1 MNGYYRTFAVVD
13 LDAIR
18 QNILAARERI
28 AQGANGKNVK
38 LLAVIKADGYGHG
51 ATCVA
56 HYLRD
61 LVDFY
66 GVATIDEAVEIKE
79 SFRASRQTPMT
90 VKTPDGEKKLPH
102 SEGEPP
108 ILILGYTSPKE
119 YEVKEYE
126 VAVRE
131 EIRLTMD
138 SEENLKAFAAEA
150 VRQGRKAYA
159 HIKLNTGMTRLGF
172 EATKEEAKRLAALS
186 KTPGLVLEGLFT
198 HFSCADMTD
207 EAFTHEQEDK
217 YRAFAEALEAEGLSI
232 PIKHTCNSAGIM
244 RFSDS
249 YYDMCRSGIITY
261 GLYPSDE
268 VDPSLLTLT
277 PAMSW
282 FSHVI
287 HVREIA
293 AGIPVS
299 YGATFVSER
308 PMRLATVCV
317 GYADGYSRSLSSR
330 GYVLIHG
337 KKAPIVGRVCMDQM
351 MVDVTDIEDVRV
363 EDVVTLAGCE
373 SVLTGK
379 EAPALSVD
387 EISAL
392 AGSFSYE
399 FVCGIGK
406 RVPRLYVGERLQ
418 G

>member
-18 QNILAARERI
+18 KNILAARARI
-28 AQGANGKNVK
+28 QQGANGKNVK

-66 GVATIDEAVEIKE
+66 GVATIGEAVEIRE
-79 SFRASRQTPMT
+79 SFRASRQKPMT
-90 VKTPDGEKKLPH
+90 VLTPEGEKTLPH
-102 SEGEPP
+102 SENEPP
-108 ILILGYTSPKE
+108 ILILGYTSP
-119 YEVKEYE
+119 KEYE

-138 SEENLKAFAAEA
+138 SEEDLKAFAAEA

-172 EATKEEAKRLAALS
+172 EATQEQAKRLARLA
-186 KTPGLVLEGLFT
+186 KTPGLVAEGLFT

-207 EAFTHEQEDK
+207 ETFTREQEAK
-217 YRAFAEALEAEGLSI
+217 YRTFAEALEAEGLAI
-232 PIKHTCNSAGIM
+232 PIKHACNSAGIM

-268 VDPSLLTLT
+268 VDHALLKLT

-287 HVREIA
+287 HVREIE
-293 AGIPVS
+293 AGVPVS

-330 GYVLIHG
+330 GCVLIRG
-337 KKAPIVGRVCMDQM
+337 QKAPIVGRVCMDQM
-351 MVDVTDIEDVRV
+351 MVDVTDIEDVHV

-373 SVLTGK
+373 TVLTGK

-406 RVPRLYVGERLQ
+406 RVPRLYVGERLREKN
-418 G
+418 

>member
-18 QNILAARERI
+18 KNILAARERI
-28 AQGANGKNVK
+28 SRGVNGKDVK

-51 ATCVA
+51 ATCLA
-56 HYLRD
+56 HYLQD
-61 LVDFY
+61 LVDFF
-66 GVATIDEAVEIKE
+66 GVATIDEAVEIRE
-79 SFRASRQTPMT
+79 SFRQSQSTPMT
-90 VKTPDGEKKLPH
+90 VRTPEGEKSLPVRD
-102 SEGEPP
+102 GNTP
-108 ILILGYTSPKE
+108 ILILGYTSP
-119 YEVKEYE
+119 KEYE

-138 SEENLKAFAAEA
+138 NEENLKAFAAEA

-172 EATKEEAKRLAALS
+172 EATPEEAKRLAQLV

-207 EAFTHEQEDK
+207 EAFTHEQEAK
-217 YRAFAEALEAEGLSI
+217 YKAFAEALEAEGLSI
-232 PIKHTCNSAGIM
+232 PIKHACNSAGIM

-268 VDPSLLTLT
+268 VDHSLLQLA

-287 HVREIA
+287 HVREIE
-293 AGIPVS
+293 AGVPVS

-330 GYVLIHG
+330 GFVLIHG
-337 KKAPIVGRVCMDQM
+337 QKAPIVGRVCMDQM
-351 MVDVTDIEDVRV
+351 MVDVTDIENVCV

-379 EAPALSVD
+379 AAPALSVD

-406 RVPRLYVGERLQ
+406 RVPRLYVGEKLQ
-418 G
+418 GK